1 MLSKTLNHYP
11 RFVFRNGEKK
21 LFNPILRRTFK
32 NLPEERVRLRV
43 IEYLLLEAG
52 LSKHRLS
59 QETPLKLPG
68 DKSSSRT
75 DLIFYDDNFKPKLL
89 IECKAAHIRLND
101 AAAQQI
107 ARYNTALGAQYL
119 LLTNGIQD
127 LWFNIREDHAVPMQ
141 APPSFVETQHEIS
154 RNFSYW
160 MERGFAG
167 ERSRPETRSWIATSC
182 KQLYLNP
189 ENPATIGYLNFE
201 DSPDELP
208 LEGYYHL
215 KKMTE
220 ESTLAAGFCCDAFG
234 APLLNLLLNKS
245 GKTQA
250 VLSVQLNMLA
260 KKEKENAL
268 LYSSGGA
275 QNVNAAKY
283 LSPGFDRPLNILMED
298 LFGFLTQNL

>member
-21 LFNPILRRTFK
+21 LFNPVLKRTFK

-43 IEYLLLEAG
+43 IEYLVLEAG
-52 LSKHRLS
+52 LSRHRLS

-75 DLIFYDDNFKPKLL
+75 DLIFYNDDFKPRLL
-89 IECKAAHIRLND
+89 IECKAENIKLND

-107 ARYNTALGAQYL
+107 ARYNTALGARYL
-119 LLTNGIQD
+119 LLTNGVQD
-127 LWFNIREDHAVPMQ
+127 LWFNIKESHA
-141 APPSFVETQHEIS
+141 APLLEPPAFVKNRHEVS

-167 ERSRPETRSWIATSC
+167 ERTRPEIRPWITASC
-182 KQLYLNP
+182 KELYLNP
-189 ENPATIGYLNFE
+189 ENPTTVRYLHFE
-201 DSPDELP
+201 ESPDELP
-208 LEGYYHL
+208 LEGYYLL
-215 KKMTE
+215 KKMME
-220 ESTLAAGFCCDAFG
+220 KDTLAIGFCSDAFG

-250 VLSVQLNMLA
+250 VLSIQLNMLA
-260 KKEKENAL
+260 KKEKQNAIF
-268 LYSSGGA
+268 YSPAGS
-275 QNVNAAKY
+275 QNIDAGKY
-283 LSPGFDRPLNILMED
+283 LSPGFERPLKDLMQV
-298 LFGFLTQNL
+298 FFRFLTQNL